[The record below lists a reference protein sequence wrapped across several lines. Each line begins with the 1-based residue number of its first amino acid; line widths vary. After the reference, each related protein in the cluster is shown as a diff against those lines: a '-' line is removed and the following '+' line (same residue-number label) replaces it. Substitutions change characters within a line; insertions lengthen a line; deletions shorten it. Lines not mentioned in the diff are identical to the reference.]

1 MASACPRCRAILPS
15 HARYCP
21 RCGLPQGAA
30 AVAGRVGAPDP
41 RPAPAGFSAC
51 DDAVQLYFRAESAY
65 GGRPLIGTEGLRIEL
80 FNAGYGIA
88 EVEVELLAL
97 DAGGTELFSRR
108 CSVDA
113 LPSGQT
119 RAVELPSYELPSPI
133 ADIRVRLVSAA
144 FLPES

>member
-1 MASACPRCRAILPS
+1 MASACPRCRAVLPA
-15 HARYCP
+15 HAHFCP
-21 RCGLPQGAA
+21 RCGLPQGGA

-41 RPAPAGFSAC
+41 RPAPAGFNAC
-51 DDAVQLYFRAESAY
+51 DDAVQLYFRVESAY
-65 GGRPLIGTEGLRIEL
+65 GGQPLIGTEGLKIDL

-88 EVEVELLAL
+88 EIELELFAQ
-97 DAGGTELFSRR
+97 DAGGTKLFSRR

-113 LPSGQT
+113 LPSGET